1 MDDNRKYTLVIG
13 TDGSVSRYE
22 ISDEIKKWFDEVKR
36 IAGIRYAES
45 IYPMTA
51 EYPAVIDEDG
61 KSLELPFNK
70 IATMMCRMVI
80 APDDFILGNLAFLH
94 FDGDMDMELLTEDE
108 VGHILRYYGITSYES
123 K

>member
-45 IYPMTA
+45 IYPMTS
-51 EYPAVIDEDG
+51 EFPAIIDEDG
-61 KSLELPFNK
+61 KLLDLPVNK
-70 IATMMCRMVI
+70 MATNMCSSVLFS
-80 APDDFILGNLAFLH
+80 DDYISGNLAFLH

-108 VGHILRYYGITSYES
+108 VREILKYYRFTSYES